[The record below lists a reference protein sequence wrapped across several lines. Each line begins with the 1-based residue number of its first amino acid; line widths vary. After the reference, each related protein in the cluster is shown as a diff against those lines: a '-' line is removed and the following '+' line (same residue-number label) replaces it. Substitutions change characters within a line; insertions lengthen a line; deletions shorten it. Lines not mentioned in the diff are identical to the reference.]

1 MKTFTTE
8 IKVGI
13 FAAVVI
19 FLLAWAT
26 IRVGDKTS
34 VHGGGYD
41 LNVVFENA
49 TGLKVKAPVELAG
62 VQVGVVKGI
71 RLLDSRQAR
80 VTLAMS
86 KEVKLPND
94 SAAVLRTRGF
104 LGETYVEMVPG
115 TPDRQILAFGE
126 TIPFASRTGDI
137 NSLVSQFSE
146 IAEDIKQI
154 TGSLK
159 DTIGQ
164 GKDSPINQIVGNL
177 DEFTRAIKELTLRN
191 EGNIDRVTENLAA
204 MTGELREIVA
214 KGRSDVEE
222 SMDRIASITR
232 KIDEG
237 KGTVGRLVNDEETV
251 DKLNDAV
258 DSLNDTLGSFKRLE
272 TEIGFHTEYM
282 GTSKDFKNYVSLALR
297 PAPDKAFLVDVVSD
311 PNPDPTRVQKTTDVT
326 VGGAT
331 TQVTTN
337 TATIDRSK
345 LLFSAQLAKKFYDF
359 TLRGGIIESTGGLGL
374 DFSKGPL
381 GVEFSAFS
389 FMSKENQR
397 PHLKLMGNINLTRN
411 FYFVG
416 GADDFISNLGQ
427 KNWFVGGGFKLV
439 DDDIKTVMG
448 LTKGALLSK

>member
-1 MKTFTTE
+1 MKVLTTE

-13 FAAVVI
+13 FAAIVI
-19 FLLAWAT
+19 LILAWAT
-26 IRVGDKTS
+26 IRVGDKTA
-34 VHGGGYD
+34 VHGGGYNLD
-41 LNVVFENA
+41 AVFENA
-49 TGLKVKAPVELAG
+49 TGLKIKAPVELAG
-62 VQVGVVKGI
+62 VQVGVVKDI
-71 RLLDSRQAR
+71 NLLDSRQAR

-86 KEVKLPND
+86 KEVRLPDD
-94 SAAVLRTRGF
+94 STAILRTRGF
-104 LGETYVEMVPG
+104 LGETYVEIVPG
-115 TPDRQILAFGE
+115 NPDRQMLASGQ
-126 TIPFASRTGDI
+126 TIPYASRTGDI
-137 NSLVSQFSE
+137 NSLVGQFSE
-146 IAEDIKQI
+146 IASDIKQI
-154 TGSLK
+154 TSSLK
-159 DTIGQ
+159 ETMGQ
-164 GKDSPINQIVGNL
+164 GKNSPVNQIVANL
-177 DEFTRAIKELTLRN
+177 DEFTRAIKEITLRN
-191 EGNIDRVTENLAA
+191 EDNIDRVTENLAA
-204 MTGELREIVA
+204 MTGELREIITR
-214 KGRSDVEE
+214 GRSDVEE

-237 KGTVGRLVNDEETV
+237 KGTVGRLVNDEETI

-258 DSLNDTLGSFKRLE
+258 DNLNDTLGSFKRLE

-282 GTSKDFKNYVSLALR
+282 GRSKDFKNYVSLALR

-311 PNPDPTRVQKTTDVT
+311 PNPDPTRVQKITDVT

-337 TATIDRSK
+337 TATTDRNR

-397 PHLKLMGNINLTRN
+397 PHLKLLGNVNLTRN

-427 KNWFVGGGFKLV
+427 RNWFLGGGFKLV

-448 LTKGALLSK
+448 LTRGAIISK